1 MGQEREHT
9 RFSPSMSEQYF
20 YCPGCVNLLARVPAL
35 PKDEYAIEGEKA
47 HDVLETGL
55 RLGITDARRAKE
67 ESIHCVDDFGPDF
80 YSAVQDA
87 LDYINLL
94 LDGLHVSYGEAHM
107 FVETRVNPPCNSAP
121 GEAAGYCDVAIVC
134 PAARKLWVIDYKHGV
149 GITKAVEGNTQVM
162 QYAAGFVY
170 DEASPM
176 KDMVDKI
183 DEVTL
188 VIIQPRSFHRKGEV
202 RDWTIP
208 VTKLVD
214 YLMLMDEKIEAA
226 LAPDAPL
233 VVDVAKQCRTCDAR
247 ALCPALETQSAKA
260 LVSYAT
266 SMKEVNT
273 TTIGDVKT
281 MDVERLARIKMMQP
295 VIMSMFKAVE
305 KRIYDLMS
313 QGVKVPGFKQV
324 MAEPMRRWYGDE
336 HERAVKLSAMIGVPI
351 DALYDVS
358 FKSLTEVEQM
368 MTEAFKSRVSKKQR
382 NVAAKDARQLFAYFT
397 TKESSG
403 KISVVPDD
411 DPRPA
416 VDRVAVS
423 FAHVN
428 VTPPPTKP

>member
-1 MGQEREHT
+1 MGAEREHT

-55 RLGITDARRAKE
+55 RLGIFNARAAKE
-67 ESIHCVDDFGPDF
+67 ESVHCVDDFNPDF
-80 YSAVQDA
+80 YSA
-87 LDYINLL
+87 LDTAFDWISLL
-94 LDGLHVSYGEAHM
+94 LDGLHISYGDTQM
-107 FVETRVNPPCNSAP
+107 FVETRVNPPCSAAP
-121 GEAAGYCDVAIVC
+121 GEAAGYCDVAILS
-134 PAARKLWVIDYKHGV
+134 PSARKLWVIDYKHGV

-170 DEASPM
+170 DEESPI
-176 KDMVDKI
+176 KDMVDKV

-188 VIIQPRSFHRKGEV
+188 VIIQPRSFHKRGEV
-202 RDWTIP
+202 RETTIP

-233 VVDVAKQCRTCDAR
+233 IVDVAKQCRTCDAR
-247 ALCPALETQSAKA
+247 ALCPALESQSAKA
-260 LVSYAT
+260 LVPTAS
-266 SMKEVNT
+266 SFKEVT
-273 TTIGDVKT
+273 TTGIGDVSK
-281 MDVERLARIKMMQP
+281 MDPERLAHIKMMQP
-295 VIMSMFKAVE
+295 TIMALFKSVD
-305 KRIYDLMS
+305 KRIYELLS
-313 QGVKVPGFKQV
+313 QGQRVPGFKQV
-324 MAEPMRRWYGDE
+324 MAESERKWYGDE

-351 DALYDVS
+351 DELYRVS
-358 FKSLTEVEQM
+358 FKPLTEVEELM
-368 MTEAFKSRVSKKQR
+368 VEAFKSRVGKKQR
-382 NVAAKDARQLFAYFT
+382 NNAAKDARQLFAYFT

-403 KISVVPDD
+403 KISVVPED

-416 VDRVAVS
+416 VDRVAVN

-428 VTPPPTKP
+428 VTPPPKP